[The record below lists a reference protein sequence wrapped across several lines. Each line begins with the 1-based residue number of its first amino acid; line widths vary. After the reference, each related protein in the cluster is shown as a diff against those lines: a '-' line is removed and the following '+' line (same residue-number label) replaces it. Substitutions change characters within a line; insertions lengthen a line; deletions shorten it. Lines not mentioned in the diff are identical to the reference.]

1 LIPKKQE
8 RFRTFSTSS
17 PHSHHSSTGST
28 GNHKGGQRMKSRD
41 EMDSKSFFKS
51 VKEQEKADEYEK
63 FLLIVK
69 QLNKGLIGMQAAF
82 MYLRPVI
89 GDTLLSKFK
98 KVVNY

>member
-1 LIPKKQE
+1 
-8 RFRTFSTSS
+8 
-17 PHSHHSSTGST
+17 
-28 GNHKGGQRMKSRD
+28 MKSRD

-51 VKEQEKADEYEK
+51 VKEQVKPDEYEK